1 MARVGAARVFFDIVG
16 TFQAKSLLGDTKEAM
31 TVQQAIILD
40 ALGGITEAF
49 DETSQFIIQSTQ
61 EVVEAFHEYEAQLI
75 RVKKFYSGVGSEV
88 ERFTEA
94 SVRLGESFAF
104 TGAEALAASAR
115 TAQLKGV
122 LESQEAIIEATR
134 AGLLMAQVGEME
146 TELGMNRFIA
156 LAQQTGF
163 MYGGLTKATYDAM
176 SAEQQANV
184 VRGNSIRVLDQL
196 NTIENTSVATME
208 DITFV
213 LNQFASQADIAGE
226 SIGDMAAMSALLLE
240 TGEEVSRA
248 GTGLRMIYQR
258 IGNEN
263 SDAVKVLQELMGG
276 VEASAITQMKLTDI
290 IENIGPAY
298 AEMTGEQKRNLA
310 VAVAGSRHYVKF
322 LKLMENQSRLLELQT
337 NAYRGQY
344 GAIEEFELKAESL
357 MFQQIQHEAVIKNL
371 QVEIGDKLAGAY
383 MSGVKAQ
390 EVFLNSINKGLENEK
405 IRDFVENAIQ
415 LSQVYKTMAAPL
427 ANVAMQAFN
436 LVIAFKTL
444 AAVQTALKPEAYE
457 QAQGYRRT
465 RQEIQFLSN
474 STLQYGTLSKGA
486 LFGAAVAHRQAKAD
500 VFTHTFAVEMLNDQ
514 LEIQKTNLYHA
525 SAANNAFLAIQRQVN
540 GAQGVF
546 VHKLVESSGYVNIN
560 AEGQALL
567 ATRHKEFSLALQQT
581 QATLDTA
588 KLKLTMYK
596 NILVESGNATLQL
609 RAFQAQGI
617 KGLLERNKSQQ
628 QLNITME
635 RENALL
641 SETLIISRPLSVAE
655 KSRLTTEAQS
665 NSMKIQGNRARIAA
679 INTTLLLGTASEEL
693 EMELR
698 SELATVQQN
707 TQKHIERN
715 NVIRM
720 GLLASEQAEQAA
732 KEFALTQKQATA
744 AVQGFSL
751 ASAGAAM
758 KTAVL
763 GMSIDGVAKAI
774 MPLSMILP
782 FIVDNENQMAA
793 AAASLS
799 IMMVSML
806 VPSLEVVKAKMIEN
820 GVAATIMTGGL
831 NLAAA
836 AIITFV
842 TYMAFKA
849 LGRESDFLSGAVA
862 NVDDFNQGIL
872 TSNQLISTLGESEEM
887 IYAGVL
893 DKTFSELAS
902 GGMDNMNAGL
912 SLLKGELDE
921 VQLAMEGAEKGTSIY
936 NELLSD
942 ESALN
947 TAIKQVDSLIYAYE
961 RQADIQRLLAKE
973 GYDPQSTITET
984 GELYVATGSRG
995 GYVPLDTREYA
1006 LEYIDIYDNM
1016 QTEVYTNEKDA
1027 LAAQAKLKD
1036 KYNYDSLLAE
1046 DAYITAF
1053 ITQIEGKNEAAINSE
1068 KTAQEVMLGD
1078 AYAFANAREELFFG
1092 GNKAGFT
1099 GTLMKQTMQGGVEN
1113 LLYKTEIV
1121 QTNVF
1126 NGMTLPEMVQQVSAG
1141 VIDELRSQNVLS

>member
-49 DETSQFIIQSTQ
+49 DETSQFIIESTKQ
-61 EVVEAFHEYEAQLI
+61 VVEAFHEYEAQLI
-75 RVKKFYSGVGSEV
+75 RVRKFYSGEASEV
-88 ERFTEA
+88 DRFTEA
-94 SVRLGESFAF
+94 SIRLGESFAF

-176 SAEQQANV
+176 SAEQQANI
-184 VRGNSIRVLDQL
+184 VRANSIRVLDQL

-290 IENIGPAY
+290 IKAIGPSY

-310 VAVAGSRHYVKF
+310 VSIAGSRHYVKF
-322 LKLMENQSRLLELQT
+322 LKLMENQPRLLELQT

-371 QVEIGDKLAGAY
+371 QVEIGDKLASAY

-390 EVFLNSINKGLENEK
+390 EVFLNSINEGLENEK

-436 LVIAFKTL
+436 LIIAFKTL
-444 AAVQTALKPEAYE
+444 SAVNTALKPEAYAAAE
-457 QAQGYRRT
+457 GYRKT
-465 RQEIQFLSN
+465 RQEMKFLN
-474 STLQYGTLSKGA
+474 TTTLEYGALSKSA
-486 LFGAAVAHRQAKAD
+486 LFGAATAHRQAQGD
-500 VFTHTFAVEMLNDQ
+500 VVGHTLAVDILNQ
-514 LEIQKTNLYHA
+514 ELHQQKTNLEIATGAQIAY
-525 SAANNAFLAIQRQVN
+525 NNAARR
-540 GAQGVF
+540 GYTSMF
-546 VHKLVESSGYVNIN
+546 VDRIIN
-560 AEGQALL
+560 ENSHMLINSKTMEHL
-567 ATRHKEFSLALQQT
+567 TLKHKEFTTAVKEAEAALAPANT
-581 QATLDTA
+581 
-588 KLKLTMYK
+588 KLMMYK
-596 NILVESGNATLQL
+596 SILLESGMAVNQL

-617 KGLLERNKSQQ
+617 GGLIERNKAQT
-628 QLNITME
+628 QLNLTLDH
-635 RENALL
+635 ENALM
-641 SETLIISRPLSVAE
+641 SETLILSRALIPAE
-655 KSRLTTEAQS
+655 KERLNAELQS
-665 NSMKIQGNRARIAA
+665 NNMKIQGNRARMSA
-679 INTTLLLGTASEEL
+679 INTTLLLGTASDELKAALMEEL
-693 EMELR
+693 NAVRNDTNAHM
-698 SELATVQQN
+698 
-707 TQKHIERN
+707 ERN
-715 NVIRM
+715 NQIRM
-720 GLLASEQAEQAA
+720 GLLASDQAEQAA
-732 KEFALTQKQATA
+732 KEFAIAQHQASLATN
-744 AVQGFSL
+744 GFSL
-751 ASAGAAM
+751 ATAGAAV
-758 KTAVL
+758 KTAML
-763 GMSIDGVAKAI
+763 GMSVKSVMNAL
-774 MPLSMILP
+774 MPMTMILP

-831 NLAAA
+831 NVAAA
-836 AIITFV
+836 AIITFAA
-842 TYMAFKA
+842 YMGFKKF
-849 LGRESDFLSGAVA
+849 GPDSDFLSGAVA
-862 NVDDFNQGIL
+862 NVEDFNQGVM
-872 TSNQLISTLGESEEM
+872 TSNQLLSTLGESDEM

-893 DKTFSELAS
+893 DKTFQELAS
-902 GGMDNMNAGL
+902 GGMDDMTTGLNA
-912 SLLKGELDE
+912 LKDELNE

-936 NELLSD
+936 NELLAD
-942 ESALN
+942 EAALN

-961 RQADIQRLLAKE
+961 RQADIQRLLAQE
-973 GYDPQSTITET
+973 GYDPQSTITQT
-984 GELYVATGSRG
+984 GEVYTYMGSYG
-995 GYVPLDTREYA
+995 QAMAVDTREYA
-1006 LEYIDIYDNM
+1006 LEYIDIHGNM
-1016 QTEVYTNEKDA
+1016 QKEVFDNEKDA
-1027 LAAQAKLKD
+1027 LDAQAKLKES
-1036 KYNYDSLLAE
+1036 YNYDALLAE

-1053 ITQIEGKNEAAINSE
+1053 ISQIEAKNEAVVAAE

-1078 AYAFANAREELFFG
+1078 AYSFANAREELFFG

-1099 GTLMKQTMQGGVEN
+1099 GTLMKQVMQGGVEN

-1126 NGMTLPEMVQQVSAG
+1126 NGMTLPEMVEQVSAG
-1141 VIDELRSQNVLS
+1141 VIAELGNRGVLS

>member
-49 DETSQFIIQSTQ
+49 DETSQFIIESTKQ
-61 EVVEAFHEYEAQLI
+61 VVEAFHEYEAQLI
-75 RVKKFYSGVGSEV
+75 RVRKFYSGEASEV
-88 ERFTEA
+88 DRFTEA
-94 SVRLGESFAF
+94 SIRLGESFAF

-176 SAEQQANV
+176 SAEQQANI

-290 IENIGPAY
+290 ISNIGPAY

-310 VAVAGSRHYVKF
+310 VAIAGSRHYVKF
-322 LKLMENQSRLLELQT
+322 LKLMENQPRLLELQT

-390 EVFLNSINKGLENEK
+390 EVFLNSINEGLENEK

-436 LVIAFKTL
+436 LIIAFKTL
-444 AAVQTALKPEAYE
+444 SAVNKALKPEAYE
-457 QAQGYRRT
+457 QAQGYRKT
-465 RQEIQFLSN
+465 REEIKFLSTT
-474 STLQYGTLSKGA
+474 TLEYGTLSKSA
-486 LFGAAVAHRQAKAD
+486 LFGAATAHRQAQGD
-500 VFTHTFAVEMLNDQ
+500 VVGHTLAVDILNQ
-514 LEIQKTNLYHA
+514 ELHQQKTSLEIATGAQIAY
-525 SAANNAFLAIQRQVN
+525 NNAARRGYTSI
-540 GAQGVF
+540 F
-546 VHKLVESSGYVNIN
+546 VDKVIN
-560 AEGQALL
+560 ENSHMLINSKTMEHL
-567 ATRHKEFSLALQQT
+567 TLKHKEFTVAVKEAEAALAPANT
-581 QATLDTA
+581 
-588 KLKLTMYK
+588 KLIMYK
-596 NILVESGNATLQL
+596 STLLETGMAVNQL
-609 RAFQAQGI
+609 RAFQAGGIQGLI
-617 KGLLERNKSQQ
+617 DRNKAQT
-628 QLNITME
+628 QLNLTLDH
-635 RENALL
+635 ENALI
-641 SETLIISRPLSVAE
+641 SETLILSRALIPVEKANLTAE
-655 KSRLTTEAQS
+655 MQS
-665 NSMKIQGNRARIAA
+665 NNMKIQGNRARMAA
-679 INTTLLLGTASEEL
+679 INTTLLLGTATDEVKQALMEEL
-693 EMELR
+693 TTL
-698 SELATVQQN
+698 QKN
-707 TQKHIERN
+707 TNAHMERN
-715 NVIRM
+715 NQIQM

-732 KEFALTQKQATA
+732 REFAIAQHQGSLATK
-744 AVQGFSL
+744 GFSL
-751 ASAGAAM
+751 AAAGAAM

-763 GMSIDGVAKAI
+763 GMTIKSVVGAL
-774 MPLSMILP
+774 MPMTMILP
-782 FIVDNENQMAA
+782 FIVDNQNQMAA
-793 AAASLS
+793 AAASMAV
-799 IMMVSML
+799 MMITML
-806 VPSLEVVKAKMIEN
+806 LPSLQAVGAQMKIN
-820 GVAATIMTGGL
+820 GVAATAMTGGL
-831 NLAAA
+831 NIAAA
-836 AIITFV
+836 AIITFAA
-842 TYMAFKA
+842 YMGVKR
-849 LGRESDFLSGAVA
+849 LGAKSDFLSGAVA
-862 NVDDFNQGIL
+862 NVEDFNQGVL
-872 TSNQLISTLGESEEM
+872 TSNQLLSTLTETDEAV
-887 IYAGVL
+887 YAGLV
-893 DKTFSELAS
+893 DKSFKELAQ
-902 GGMDNMNAGL
+902 GGTDEITSAL
-912 SLLKGELDE
+912 TVLRGELDE
-921 VQLAMEGAEKGTSIY
+921 VSLALKSAEEGTSLY
-936 NELLSD
+936 NEMMAE
-942 ESALN
+942 ESALKN
-947 TAIKQVDSLIYAYE
+947 AITQVEALSQAYTTQARLARLIASGEDYDVKLRQTVSYATENAKILGIGDKKYVVEYMDLQGKLHRFTYQSEEKARAKQRE
-961 RQADIQRLLAKE
+961 IQNR
-973 GYDPQSTITET
+973 Y
-984 GELYVATGSRG
+984 
-995 GYVPLDTREYA
+995 
-1006 LEYIDIYDNM
+1006 NM
-1016 QTEVYTNEKDA
+1016 E
-1027 LAAQAKLKD
+1027 
-1036 KYNYDSLLAE
+1036 SLLAQQSYNDTYIAE
-1046 DAYITAF
+1046 LEKKTESQIDA
-1053 ITQIEGKNEAAINSE
+1053 EKN
-1068 KTAQEVMLGD
+1068 AQEVMLGD

-1099 GTLMKQTMQGGVEN
+1099 GTLMKQVMQGGVEN

>member
-16 TFQAKSLLGDTKEAM
+16 TFQAKSLLGETEAAM

-49 DETSQFIIQSTQ
+49 DETSQFIIESTKQ
-61 EVVEAFHEYEAQLI
+61 VVEAFHEYEAQLI
-75 RVKKFYSGVGSEV
+75 RVRKFYSGEASEV
-88 ERFTEA
+88 NRFTEA
-94 SVRLGESFAF
+94 SIRLGESFAF

-176 SAEQQANV
+176 SAEQQANI

-290 IENIGPAY
+290 IQSIGPAY

-310 VAVAGSRHYVKF
+310 VSIAGSRHYVKF
-322 LKLMENQSRLLELQT
+322 LKLMENQPRLLELQT

-371 QVEIGDKLAGAY
+371 QVEIGDKLASAY

-390 EVFLNSINKGLENEK
+390 EVFLSSINKGLENEK

-415 LSQVYKTMAAPL
+415 LSQIYKTMAAPL

-436 LVIAFKTL
+436 LIIAFKTL
-444 AAVQTALKPEAYE
+444 AAVNNALKPQAYAAAE
-457 QAQGYRRT
+457 GYRKT
-465 RQEIQFLSN
+465 RQEMKFLN
-474 STLQYGTLSKGA
+474 TTTLEYGALSKGA
-486 LFGAAVAHRQAKAD
+486 LFGAATAHRQAKAE
-500 VFTHTFAVEMLNDQ
+500 VFTHTFAVEMLNDHVKVQ
-514 LEIQKTNLYHA
+514 ETNLYHA
-525 SAANNAFLAIQRQVN
+525 AVANNAFKRAMREATHV
-540 GAQGVF
+540 QGLF
-546 VHKLVESSGYVNIN
+546 VHKLIESSGYVDLNDK
-560 AEGQALL
+560 GMALIT
-567 ATRHKEFSLALQQT
+567 AKHKEFTAALQQA
-581 QATLDTA
+581 QAALA
-588 KLKLTMYK
+588 NQNVKLAVYK
-596 NILVESGNATLQL
+596 NILLESGMATNQL
-609 RAFQAQGI
+609 RAFQAQGVA
-617 KGLLERNKSQQ
+617 GLANRYKAQV
-628 QLNITME
+628 QLNATLDH
-635 RENALL
+635 ENALL
-641 SETLIISRPLSVAE
+641 GETLILSRALIPAE
-655 KSRLTTEAQS
+655 KERLNAEIQS
-665 NSMKIQGNRARIAA
+665 NAMKIQGNRARMAA
-679 INTTLLLGTASEEL
+679 INTTLLLGTATDEVKQALMEEL
-693 EMELR
+693 TALR
-698 SELATVQQN
+698 NDTNA
-707 TQKHIERN
+707 HMERN
-715 NVIRM
+715 NQIRM

-732 KEFALTQKQATA
+732 REFAIAQHQATLATKAFSVA
-744 AVQGFSL
+744 AV
-751 ASAGAAM
+751 GAAM

-763 GMSIDGVAKAI
+763 GMSVKSVMNALLP
-774 MPLSMILP
+774 MTMILP

-793 AAASLS
+793 AGASLS
-799 IMMVSML
+799 VMMMTML
-806 VPSLEVVKAKMIEN
+806 LPSLQTIGAQMKAN
-820 GVAATIMTGGL
+820 GVAATFMTGGL
-831 NLAAA
+831 NIAAA
-836 AIITFV
+836 AIITFAA
-842 TYMAFKA
+842 YMGFKKF
-849 LGRESDFLSGAVA
+849 GPDSDFLSGAVA
-862 NVDDFNQGIL
+862 NVEDFNQGVL
-872 TSNQLISTLGESEEM
+872 TSNQLLSTLSESDEAV
-887 IYAGVL
+887 YAGLV
-893 DKTFSELAS
+893 DKSFSELAQ
-902 GGMDNMNAGL
+902 GGTAEINSAL
-912 SLLKGELDE
+912 SVLRGELAE
-921 VQLAMEGAEKGTSIY
+921 ITLALDSTAEGTSLF
-936 NELLSD
+936 NEMMAD
-942 ESALN
+942 QSALEN
-947 TAIKQVDSLIYAYE
+947 AITQVEALGQAYKNQERLARLIASGEDYDVRIRETISYASENAKILGIGDKKYAVEYMDLQGKMHRFTYQSREEAEAKQRE
-961 RQADIQRLLAKE
+961 IQ
-973 GYDPQSTITET
+973 
-984 GELYVATGSRG
+984 
-995 GYVPLDTREYA
+995 
-1006 LEYIDIYDNM
+1006 
-1016 QTEVYTNEKDA
+1016 
-1027 LAAQAKLKD
+1027 D
-1036 KYNYDSLLAE
+1036 KYNTESLLAQQ
-1046 DAYITAF
+1046 AYNDTF
-1053 ITQIEGKNEAAINSE
+1053 IRELERRNDDVLNTE

-1099 GTLMKQTMQGGVEN
+1099 GTLMKQVMQGGVEN

-1126 NGMTLPEMVQQVSAG
+1126 NGMTLPEMVEQVSAG
-1141 VIDELRSQNVLS
+1141 VIAELGNRGVLS